1 MESIGC
7 LNDQD
12 VEYPL
17 EFYNFFKQIDC
28 HFIQFA
34 PIVERI
40 VRRADGLS
48 LASSDETGG
57 QLTPYN
63 ITAEQ
68 WGDFLCDLFD
78 ERIKADVATYFIQLF
93 DATLSGW
100 VGVLPGVCTLAQQ
113 CGHAGVME
121 WNGDVYSCDHFS
133 YQVMVKGR

>member
-57 QLTPYN
+57 QLTPYS

-78 ERIKADVATYFIQLF
+78 ERIKADVATYFI
-93 DATLSGW
+93 
-100 VGVLPGVCTLAQQ
+100 
-113 CGHAGVME
+113 
-121 WNGDVYSCDHFS
+121 
-133 YQVMVKGR
+133 